1 MKYSTVHELVTGPK
15 ASLACAS
22 IDAGALRA
30 SIVSILDGLRRVAKD
45 SPTAKVLADYFGGC
59 LNEADRLI
67 EVPAYHADL
76 KRIALALSLVQLGDH
91 LR

>member
-22 IDAGALRA
+22 IDAGSLRA
-30 SIVSILDGLRRVAKD
+30 SIVTIIDGLRRVANTSHK
-45 SPTAKVLADYFGGC
+45 PTAKVLADYFGGC

-76 KRIALALSLVQLGDH
+76 KRIALALSLVTLGD
-91 LR
+91 L

>member
-30 SIVSILDGLRRVAKD
+30 SIVTIIDGLRRVTT
-45 SPTAKVLADYFGGC
+45 SNTAVALTAYFSDC
-59 LNEADRLI
+59 LNEADRLS
-67 EVPAYHADL
+67 EVGAYHADL
-76 KRIALALSLVQLGDH
+76 KRIALALSLVTLGD
-91 LR
+91 L